1 MKLSTET
8 ISVLKNFSTINA
20 NLMVKTGS
28 SLSTMSAMKNIIAK
42 ADVTEEFPSDFAIY
56 DLNEFL
62 SALSLFG
69 KPDLEFN
76 NDFVI
81 ITEEGTSKSLKYW
94 FSDPSVV
101 TTPSKEISMPSTE
114 LTFSLSSDTLNEITK
129 AAAVIGVPDMA
140 LAGGK
145 LMVTDKKNTT
155 ANAYETMID
164 SIDDNDGADA
174 DYKFWFKVENLKL
187 IPGSYDVEVSSKK
200 ISHFTNTKLGVQY
213 WIALEPESVYTA
225 SEPAAVNND

>member
-1 MKLSTET
+1 MKLSNET

-20 NLMVKTGS
+20 NLMVKAGS
-28 SLSTMSAMKNIIAK
+28 SLSTMSAMKNIVAK

-69 KPDLEFN
+69 KPDLEFG

-114 LTFSLSSDTLNEITK
+114 LTFNLSSDTLNEITK

-140 LAGGK
+140 LSGGK
-145 LMVTDKKNTT
+145 LMVTDKKNST
-155 ANAYETMID
+155 ANAYETSLDVGDI
-164 SIDDNDGADA
+164 AA
-174 DYKFWFKVENLKL
+174 EYKFWFKVENLKVM
-187 IPGSYDVEVSSKK
+187 PGAYDVEVSSKK

-213 WIALEPESVYTA
+213 WIALEPESSY
-225 SEPAAVNND
+225 NG

>member
-1 MKLSTET
+1 MKLSNET

-20 NLMVKTGS
+20 NLMVKAGS
-28 SLSTMSAMKNIIAK
+28 SLSTMSAMKNIVAK

-62 SALSLFG
+62 SALSLFE

-81 ITEEGTSKSLKYW
+81 VTEEGTSKSLKYW
-94 FSDPSVV
+94 FSDPEVV

-114 LTFSLSSDTLNEITK
+114 LTFNLSSDTLNEITK

-145 LMVTDKKNTT
+145 LMVTDKKNST
-155 ANAYETMID
+155 ANAYETSLD
-164 SIDDNDGADA
+164 VGDVDA
-174 DYKFWFKVENLKL
+174 QYKFWFKVENLKVM
-187 IPGSYDVEVSSKK
+187 PGAYDVEVSSKK

-213 WIALEPESVYTA
+213 WIALEPESSY
-225 SEPAAVNND
+225 ND